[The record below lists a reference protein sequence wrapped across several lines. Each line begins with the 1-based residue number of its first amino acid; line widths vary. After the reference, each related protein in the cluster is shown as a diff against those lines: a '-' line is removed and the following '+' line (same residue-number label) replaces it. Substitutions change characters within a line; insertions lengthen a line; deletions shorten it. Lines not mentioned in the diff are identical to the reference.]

1 MLKKKEF
8 WVGVCV
14 GFISYLAMHLAIA
27 GIQYFTEEDNFDD
40 VDDDWEDDFLTDED
54 FDDLGDAESDN
65 KLSYKDTFGT
75 EQ

>member
-1 MLKKKEF
+1 
-8 WVGVCV
+8 
-14 GFISYLAMHLAIA
+14 MHLAIA